1 MLCFAAAGVA
11 SALRTPTRGTPAP
24 HPTRRAF
31 FGSAAALV
39 CVPGAAL
46 AIPDERAT
54 EEPTDAAT
62 AAVGSAVAAK
72 GWAPTAAGTT
82 AAGTTA
88 AGTTARAEEPTEPR
102 KYENWLDGYAYKPGT
117 PISAYLKQTYG
128 LRTSEEILAPTLQRY
143 ADEKASA
150 AKASADAGSAA
161 AGSSAAL
168 PPWAAGVA
176 VVAFAAASVAFGA
189 PPPPLPPPPPPSPS
203 SPPPPAAAAPSADS
217 SPESDAGGPEAGS
230 SGPTAPQ

>member
-1 MLCFAAAGVA
+1 MLCFAAAAGVA

-31 FGSAAALV
+31 LGSAAALA

-46 AIPDERAT
+46 AIPVDPDERAT

-72 GWAPTAAGTT
+72 GWAPTA
-82 AAGTTA
+82 A

-189 PPPPLPPPPPPSPS
+189 PPPPLPPPPPPSTSPP
-203 SPPPPAAAAPSADS
+203 PPPPAAAPSADA